1 MAIAEQEIHSLK
13 QRVDRHDIRL
23 DRHDE
28 DISDLKTYCAGEK
41 EITASIRQSLAKL
54 EAYVDKQQ
62 STAGRVVEKIATAAL
77 TALTVA
83 FVMWLFQR
91 AG

>member
-13 QRVDRHDIRL
+13 QRVDRHDVRL

-28 DISDLKTYCAGEK
+28 DIDELKTFCAGEK
-41 EITASIRQSLAKL
+41 EITASIRASLAKL
-54 EAYVDKQQ
+54 EKFADTQQ
-62 STAGRVVEKIATAAL
+62 SKAGRIAEKIGTAVL

-83 FVMWLFQR
+83 FVMWLFQK
-91 AG
+91 GG

>member
-1 MAIAEQEIHSLK
+1 MATVEAEIHVLK
-13 QRVDRHDIRL
+13 EKVDKHGERMNKH
-23 DRHDE
+23 E
-28 DISDLKTYCAGEK
+28 AEISAIQVYCAGEK